1 MVLFFLWKD
10 SRQSIVMMI
19 RIIIVHEENMVP
31 TSLFY
36 TPVENTTVIWLCY
49 FLTIHI

>member
-10 SRQSIVMMI
+10 SRQSIVMI
-19 RIIIVHEENMVP
+19 RIIVHEENMVP